1 MLVYAKFK
9 NVCLA
14 KVTKVAILYNS
25 CIVKGGLVGS
35 CLERTI
41 LKM

>member
-14 KVTKVAILYNS
+14 KVAKVAILYNS
-25 CIVKGGLVGS
+25 CIVKIRIS
-35 CLERTI
+35 
-41 LKM
+41 

>member
-14 KVTKVAILYNS
+14 KVAKVAKVAILYNS
-25 CIVKGGLVGS
+25 CIVKIRIS
-35 CLERTI
+35 
-41 LKM
+41 